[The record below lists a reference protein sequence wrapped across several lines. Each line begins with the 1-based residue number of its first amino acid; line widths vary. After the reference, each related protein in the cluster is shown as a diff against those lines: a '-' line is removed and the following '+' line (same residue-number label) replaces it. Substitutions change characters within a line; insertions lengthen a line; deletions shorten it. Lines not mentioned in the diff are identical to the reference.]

1 MLDGKPCGL
10 ILNHAYGI
18 NDIIEFEDRF
28 APGAK
33 GKRPPIR
40 LLRLRNPWGKSEWK
54 NAWSDKSAERQKY
67 KKDIL
72 TYIASLPPDERFN
85 PEANDGTFL
94 MHYDDWKDNFS
105 SLFLNIDFPEDW
117 TGVRFKSAWTKSNSG
132 GLPRAHE
139 KALLEKYAK
148 NPQFLVSP
156 SYDTELMFSM
166 TQVGGRLPVGGKYSE
181 YPFADQL
188 KYAAVACFELK

>member
-1 MLDGKPCGL
+1 MIEQHYGGSDGFWHFLKERDNDNCLLGCSIKGYGKEGELMLDGKPCGL

-18 NDIIEFEDRF
+18 QDIIEFEDRF
-28 APGAK
+28 ASAK
-33 GKRPPIR
+33 GKHRPTIR

-54 NAWSDKSAERQKY
+54 NAWADKSPERKKY
-67 KKDIL
+67 EKDIAY
-72 TYIASLPPDERFN
+72 YIASLPPDERFN

-117 TGVRFKSAWTKSNSG
+117 TGVRFKSAWTKTNSG

-139 KALLEKYAK
+139 KALLERYAK
-148 NPQFLVSP
+148 NP
-156 SYDTELMFSM
+156 
-166 TQVGGRLPVGGKYSE
+166 
-181 YPFADQL
+181 
-188 KYAAVACFELK
+188 